1 MTPDWP
7 WWPLDG
13 KVGNMGTISDPKFA
27 KEAARIASDRKAED
41 VTVMDLR
48 GISPVTDYF
57 VICTGTS
64 DRQMRAICD
73 EIREYGQ
80 RIGLRSIGVAGYDTG
95 QWILIDFV
103 NVVVHIFTPEHREY
117 YDLEL
122 LWGDA
127 PRVDW
132 SRSATA

>member
-1 MTPDWP
+1 MQLPTDR
-7 WWPLDG
+7 
-13 KVGNMGTISDPKFA
+13 VERGNEYTGQHSIAQMA
-27 KEAARIASDRKAED
+27 EA
-41 VTVMDLR
+41 M
-48 GISPVTDYF
+48 VTDYF

-95 QWILIDFV
+95 QWILVDFV

-127 PRVDW
+127 PRIDW
-132 SRSATA
+132 SRSAIA